1 MKKTLLTACLLL
13 MSGGAVYA
21 QEKLMIGGSGGLLEE
36 MTELSKAYMQKRP
49 GETIDVIQDSMSTTG
64 GFEGVK
70 AGRFAIGIV
79 TRAPRDSEKGKL
91 VYRKVALTPVGIG
104 VNKSMSVTNLTE
116 AQVCDVFSGKAKA
129 WKEVGG
135 PEGAIMVLA
144 RAKDDNNTQVL
155 REKMGCFKELK
166 ISAGAVMLVRGSEVM
181 DAVDKRPG
189 TVAVVNVASATGER
203 DNIKVLN
210 IDGNPATVD
219 GVKSGKY
226 KYVGEAG
233 VVTLG
238 EPQGLAKRFLE
249 FVGGPD
255 GEKILSQHK
264 RIAVR

>member
-1 MKKTLLTACLLL
+1 
-13 MSGGAVYA
+13 MSSGMVSA
-21 QEKLMIGGSGGLLEE
+21 QEKVLVGGSGGLMEE

-49 GETIDVIQDSMSTTG
+49 GEIVEVIQESMSTTG

-70 AGRFAIGIV
+70 AGRFAIGMV
-79 TRAPRDSEKGKL
+79 TRAPRESEKGKL
-91 VYRKVALTPVGIG
+91 VYRKIALTPVGIG
-104 VNKSMSVTNLTE
+104 VNKSMSVTNLSE
-116 AQVCDVFSGKAKA
+116 AQVCEVFSGKAKT

-135 PEGAIMVLA
+135 SEGPIMVLA

-166 ISAGAVMLVRGSEVM
+166 IAGGAIMLVRGSEVM

-203 DNIKVLN
+203 DNIKILN
-210 IDGNPATVD
+210 IDGNPATVE
-219 GVKSGKY
+219 GVKGGKY

-249 FVGGPD
+249 FVGSPD
-255 GEKILSQHK
+255 GEKVLSQHK